1 MLFKILKLLG
11 IDVPAQIDHAKAVLE
26 QRVER
31 ATDRIK
37 DVAQQTATIA
47 ILSALAVAAAGMAAG
62 VGLIAVYLW
71 TAGRYGDYAGLGV
84 VGGILVM
91 AAAILATMAAV
102 KARSMTP
109 ERSVPMT
116 PERSVPMALPTP
128 IASPTTRAPH
138 ARDHAWM
145 PPETSPASAND
156 LVEPMAFVLSRVVKF
171 PTIGNPALDEMIGR
185 LRTTAQGAAE
195 EAIDRAADVVR
206 HGSRFNL
213 VFVLAG
219 TTFLSWLVT
228 HHSRRQP

>member
-109 ERSVPMT
+109 ERSVPI
-116 PERSVPMALPTP
+116 ALPPPTE
-128 IASPTTRAPH
+128 SPTTPAPH
-138 ARDHAWM
+138 TRDHDWM